1 MWTSKSCS
9 SSTNLSS
16 VGIYLSAKPFRTSIS
31 CHICIC
37 FGKLYPPPLNIR
49 LPFIAFTRVHDW
61 MMQWLNDNSKMPLHK
76 KWSFPLKISSVN
88 VKFFFASHLLKIHK
102 GKLYF
107 LCIVQ
112 SYLALHTN
120 HSSLEL
126 LSLIWRLS
134 VETEAATAGFY
145 KKAAHENF
153 AIFTGRH

>member
-1 MWTSKSCS
+1 MNWMIMWTSKSCS
-9 SSTNLSS
+9 SSTSLSS

-88 VKFFFASHLLKIHK
+88 VKFFLLHIYWKYIKENFIFCALCNLILLSTQTIHLLS
-102 GKLYF
+102 YF
-107 LCIVQ
+107 
-112 SYLALHTN
+112 H
-120 HSSLEL
+120 
-126 LSLIWRLS
+126 
-134 VETEAATAGFY
+134 
-145 KKAAHENF
+145 
-153 AIFTGRH
+153 